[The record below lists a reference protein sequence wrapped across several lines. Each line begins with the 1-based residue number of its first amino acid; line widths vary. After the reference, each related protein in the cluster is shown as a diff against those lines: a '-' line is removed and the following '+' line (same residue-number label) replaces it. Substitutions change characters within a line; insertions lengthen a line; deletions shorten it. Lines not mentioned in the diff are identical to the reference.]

1 MNNEDVARQAESD
14 WSGPGWYEVVY
25 TVDGAVYCDNADDLE
40 ELLTLAYNPASG
52 PYKPYANLVATY
64 PTDI

>member
-1 MNNEDVARQAESD
+1 MNNEDAARQAEGD
-14 WSGPGWYEVVY
+14 WSGAGWYEVVY

-64 PTDI
+64 PTNI